1 MGRFRY
7 DGDCARLVPK
17 TSKISLKVLHFSN
30 FMIQELKTQIQ
41 ITIGDFLSDRGVDA
55 PVVLLERTSDFQF
68 GEYTTN
74 IAMRYAKELQ
84 SAPMHIAQAVTE
96 HLMAADIAGLERVE
110 CVAPGFVNLFF
121 APTALLKHIEV
132 ILLEK
137 AAFGSISLLQDEK
150 WVIEHTSPNPN
161 KAMHLGHLRNNLV
174 GMGLVRLLQN
184 AGAQVVSDCVYNDR
198 GIAIAKVM
206 YGFLAH
212 MRKSTDS
219 PVDIS
224 RFISH
229 PGEWYTPEDLHMK
242 PDEFVAQCYV
252 KAEEDFKNNPEVEQM
267 TRQMVV
273 DWEAKDE
280 NTWQVWQHVL
290 SYAYAGNER
299 ILCRL
304 GSHWDKVWYEH
315 EHYQKGK
322 DYVAQGLEK
331 GVFQKL
337 EDGAVLTDLEEAYGL
352 PDTILL
358 KSDGTSLY
366 ITQDLALTDLKKKTY
381 EADKLVWV
389 VGPEQSMSFKQLFAS
404 CEQLGIGK
412 VEDFSHVTYG
422 YVGLKGEDGGF
433 QKMSSRAGTVVLI
446 DDVIDGVKAT
456 IEERFKDD
464 DKEHQAE
471 VSEKLALGA
480 VKFAFLKSDRN
491 QDITFDVEQSVDV
504 AGDSGMYVLYTFVRT
519 QSILRKAGERDI
531 YSLSPSD
538 LGETGELLRSLLY
551 FEDIMKKSV
560 DDLSVHH
567 IAQYMLEISA
577 QFNRWYA
584 KETVL
589 DGSES
594 EDYKLALTKAV
605 GITLQNGLKIL
616 GIETVD
622 QI

>member
-224 RFISH
+224 RFITQ
-229 PGEWYTPEDLHMK
+229 PQEW
-242 PDEFVAQCYV
+242 
-252 KAEEDFKNNPEVEQM
+252 
-267 TRQMVV
+267 
-273 DWEAKDE
+273 
-280 NTWQVWQHVL
+280 
-290 SYAYAGNER
+290 
-299 ILCRL
+299 
-304 GSHWDKVWYEH
+304 
-315 EHYQKGK
+315 
-322 DYVAQGLEK
+322 
-331 GVFQKL
+331 
-337 EDGAVLTDLEEAYGL
+337 
-352 PDTILL
+352 
-358 KSDGTSLY
+358 
-366 ITQDLALTDLKKKTY
+366 
-381 EADKLVWV
+381 
-389 VGPEQSMSFKQLFAS
+389 
-404 CEQLGIGK
+404 
-412 VEDFSHVTYG
+412 
-422 YVGLKGEDGGF
+422 
-433 QKMSSRAGTVVLI
+433 
-446 DDVIDGVKAT
+446 
-456 IEERFKDD
+456 
-464 DKEHQAE
+464 
-471 VSEKLALGA
+471 
-480 VKFAFLKSDRN
+480 
-491 QDITFDVEQSVDV
+491 
-504 AGDSGMYVLYTFVRT
+504 
-519 QSILRKAGERDI
+519 
-531 YSLSPSD
+531 
-538 LGETGELLRSLLY
+538 
-551 FEDIMKKSV
+551 
-560 DDLSVHH
+560 
-567 IAQYMLEISA
+567 
-577 QFNRWYA
+577 
-584 KETVL
+584 
-589 DGSES
+589 
-594 EDYKLALTKAV
+594 
-605 GITLQNGLKIL
+605 
-616 GIETVD
+616 
-622 QI
+622 